1 MHTTFD
7 YVRNVCLWKT
17 FKTLNMD
24 FNALDF
30 AETSGSNKKNK
41 KIPQIPKNVPK
52 RRPINK
58 KTKKS
63 LVFDPEARR

>member
-1 MHTTFD
+1 
-7 YVRNVCLWKT
+7 
-17 FKTLNMD
+17 MD